1 MADRIDNLV
10 EDVHGIKQKVHDL
23 SERFDAVDAAIR
35 EQREYTEFA
44 YARNDG
50 RFDRLEAKVDQRF
63 ERVDERIER
72 FEAKVDQ
79 RFEQVDERIGR
90 FEAKVDQRFER
101 VERKLD
107 IVIDARPARRPPK
120 RRR

>member
-1 MADRIDNLV
+1 MVDSRKGEVMVDRIDNLV
-10 EDVHGIKQKVHDL
+10 EDVHGIKQKVSDL

-44 YARNDG
+44 SG
-50 RFDRLEAKVDQRF
+50 RMAERFERLQLGFDRLEAKVDQRF
-63 ERVDERIER
+63 E
-72 FEAKVDQ
+72 
-79 RFEQVDERIGR
+79 QVDDRIGR

-101 VERKLD
+101 IERKLD
-107 IVIDARPARRPPK
+107 IVINARPARRPPK